1 MERALVTIAELQE
14 LGRHL
19 KGQIFQRK
27 GLNFVANRLL
37 IKLFLHAVL

>member
-27 GLNFVANRLL
+27 GLNFVANHLL
-37 IKLFLHAVL
+37 IKLFLYAVL